1 MTGSDEGEGHWRKVY
16 REAGADAV
24 SWYEA
29 EPRASLEALGRA
41 GVSGARSLVDV
52 GGGAS
57 RLVDQLMDRGWSDL
71 TVVDIASE
79 ALAVSRER
87 LGDRASGVTW
97 MAADVSQWKPSRSFQ
112 IWHDRAVFH
121 FMTEPEQR
129 AGYRTALRLGTS
141 QGSLVVIATFALTGP
156 ERCSGLP
163 VRRYDARTL
172 AAEFSDHFELID
184 SWQDDHVTPNGR
196 VQPFLWSVLKRS
208 D

>member
-1 MTGSDEGEGHWRKVY
+1 MTGSDAGEGHWRKVY
-16 REAGADAV
+16 RETGADAV

-29 EPRASLEALGRA
+29 EPSASLEALARA
-41 GVSGARSLVDV
+41 GVSGARSFVDV

-57 RLVDQLMDRGWSDL
+57 RLVDQLLDRGWSDL

-79 ALAVSRER
+79 ALAVSQQR
-87 LGDRASGVTW
+87 LGERAHGVNWLAVDISAWT
-97 MAADVSQWKPSRSFQ
+97 PSRSFQ

-129 AGYRTALRLGTS
+129 AGYKTALRLGTRE
-141 QGSLVVIATFALTGP
+141 GSLAIFATFALTGP

-163 VRRYDARTL
+163 VRRYDARAL
-172 AAEFSDHFELID
+172 AAEFSDHFELLD
-184 SWQDDHVTPNGR
+184 SWQDDHVTPSGR

-208 D
+208 A